1 LRHFT
6 NLTKYLSC
14 VCLSH
19 FLLAPFSL
27 GAEAVQVFNDIFIPG
42 LTASLSLPVLLW

>member
-19 FLLAPFSL
+19 FLLAPCAL
-27 GAEAVQVFNDIFIPG
+27 
-42 LTASLSLPVLLW
+42 